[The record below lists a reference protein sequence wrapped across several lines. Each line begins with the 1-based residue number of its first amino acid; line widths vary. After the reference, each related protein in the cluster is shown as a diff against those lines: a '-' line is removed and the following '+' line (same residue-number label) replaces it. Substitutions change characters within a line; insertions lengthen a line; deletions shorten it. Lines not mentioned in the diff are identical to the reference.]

1 MSNLMTLKDTVIPLF
16 LALGLTLT
24 VPNPAPATA
33 AGASPQAVACPA
45 ATPQGRRLVVNFASS
60 ELYANNRER
69 RGIVRAEAA
78 QVRPLVDR
86 HDAAACGR
94 LMQALIQRANDAG
107 GTLGDSR
114 PEFYAAGAYYFAV
127 IPASPSRCRARPGF
141 VCIDTRW
148 QALDVFDRDF
158 VLIAALAV

>member
-24 VPNPAPATA
+24 VPDPGQATA
-33 AGASPQAVACPA
+33 AASPQAACPA

-60 ELYANNRER
+60 ELYAQNRER
-69 RGIVRAEAA
+69 RGIARAEAA
-78 QVRPLVDR
+78 QVRPLTDR
-86 HDAAACGR
+86 HDAAACNR
-94 LMQALIQRANDAG
+94 LMQALIHRVNNAG

-114 PEFYAAGAYYFAV
+114 PEFYAAGPYYFAV
-127 IPASPSRCRARPGF
+127 MPASPSRCRARPGF